1 MKRTL
6 LSKRIALTLAF
17 LLFGTVLPFTGSAE
31 TGGAKQVTMTYAY
44 TNDSGATTD
53 ENKATDVSRTIDGNE
68 NNYYQPAA
76 NLDGLYVVYD
86 LGESA
91 AVNHLRIRINA
102 TFITGITFSL
112 YYTSQEY
119 AETQN
124 DADIDWLPVLENAA
138 PYTTMPENFGFD
150 TIQAKQVKLVVNNKN
165 SRPVIYEISLSYVPF
180 KTSYHVDAVNHT
192 ITNIPL
198 AESDIETVKNNIS
211 ADNGYQYT
219 IYSNFAGVGDPS
231 NTERT
236 EGNISGTDELIVS
249 DSNGNFVERYTFLP
263 GSASVILRSDV
274 LADNKLL
281 GNNQAFS
288 INLSGFFIYQVPKSY
303 TASKLLSV
311 LKMDYPGTITV
322 LTNQSKPIEG
332 DEIAASYRVR
342 VVPEN
347 GIGSKDYIISTIA
360 SSYNTSAAVTPSSD
374 VLYWDDAQTTFWV
387 SDGMTAED
395 LWQETGKPAGGSVII
410 QNAGGEAVT
419 SGPLTTGMKLV
430 STAESGDAESL
441 TEPETR
447 VYPIMVDYALQ
458 KTASSTT
465 RYYDSAPPAYA
476 VDGIKTT
483 GYSRYLGLAATEGD
497 VKIDLGM
504 SKTIDTVSLRLQN
517 PNTSE
522 KVLPDQFKVLVSND
536 DLTFSEVC
544 SYGTQG
550 TALDN
555 ETDLFAVFQPIEARY
570 VKLLIT
576 NNSVIPENFG
586 KAAIRISNV
595 SVFDCGIRT
604 SADISLWQ
612 NDVSI
617 ESFATGD
624 VTAKVA
630 LTAESNITGVTF
642 QTSANLILATYKG
655 NQLTNVLIK
664 PLVLTAGSTET
675 TASETI
681 SVEAE
686 DTEVKAFLWTNVTD
700 DIKPLCAGKS
710 VSRNAGE

>member
-17 LLFGTVLPFTGSAE
+17 LLFGTVLPFTGNAE
-31 TGGAKQVTMTYAY
+31 TGGSKQVTMTYAY

-53 ENKATDVSRTIDGNE
+53 ANKATDVSRTIDGNE

-288 INLSGFFIYQVPKSY
+288 INLSRFFIYQVPKSY

-483 GYSRYLGLAATEGD
+483 GYSRYLGLAAAEGD

-612 NDVSI
+612 NDASI

-686 DTEVKAFLWTNVTD
+686 DTEVKAFLWTTVTD

-710 VSRNAGE
+710 ASRNAGE